1 MSLFIGVTPVREP
14 DQKHGQ
20 RYPRELVPVKK
31 RKTEEDWIVEIV
43 EWDWQ
48 QRDERYQQQPKTC
61 LIIAISPSA
70 REMAIVQSAD
80 LVRLSGPSHLADIT
94 L

>member
-1 MSLFIGVTPVREP
+1 
-14 DQKHGQ
+14 
-20 RYPRELVPVKK
+20 
-31 RKTEEDWIVEIV
+31 
-43 EWDWQ
+43 
-48 QRDERYQQQPKTC
+48 

-70 REMAIVQSAD
+70 REMAIVQLAD